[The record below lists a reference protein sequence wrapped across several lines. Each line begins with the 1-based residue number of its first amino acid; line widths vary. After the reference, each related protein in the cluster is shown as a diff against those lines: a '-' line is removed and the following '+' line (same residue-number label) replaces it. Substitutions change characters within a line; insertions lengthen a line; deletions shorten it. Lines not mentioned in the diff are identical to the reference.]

1 MEQASTLLTALG
13 MAFGTSAAGILIT
26 TRGSWQRLCG
36 SVLTRRYLTWL
47 ALAVA
52 YGVPLLLGVPG
63 MLVLATLLAAQ
74 SAREAAPLLRL
85 TRPYDA
91 ALIGL
96 CAAMPLLLRIGGDGA
111 AIGVTLAVGLG
122 LVMVCGRAD
131 ETDSAA
137 RLAFGALLVG
147 WTLAHLA
154 VLAEA
159 GMGWV
164 ALALFGTAVSDV
176 CAFVVGSLVKG
187 PKLAP
192 HLSPGKTW
200 AGLAGNL
207 LGGAIAL
214 ALIAPMLPPLSAGW
228 AALAIVAIGG
238 GGCTGDLAESLLKR
252 AAGVKDAGAW
262 LPGFGGL
269 LDRVDSLLV
278 VAPLLALL
286 VSRR

>member
-111 AIGVTLAVGLG
+111 AIGVTLAG
-122 LVMVCGRAD
+122 
-131 ETDSAA
+131 
-137 RLAFGALLVG
+137 
-147 WTLAHLA
+147 
-154 VLAEA
+154 
-159 GMGWV
+159 
-164 ALALFGTAVSDV
+164 
-176 CAFVVGSLVKG
+176 
-187 PKLAP
+187 
-192 HLSPGKTW
+192 
-200 AGLAGNL
+200 
-207 LGGAIAL
+207 
-214 ALIAPMLPPLSAGW
+214 
-228 AALAIVAIGG
+228 
-238 GGCTGDLAESLLKR
+238 
-252 AAGVKDAGAW
+252 
-262 LPGFGGL
+262 
-269 LDRVDSLLV
+269 
-278 VAPLLALL
+278 
-286 VSRR
+286 